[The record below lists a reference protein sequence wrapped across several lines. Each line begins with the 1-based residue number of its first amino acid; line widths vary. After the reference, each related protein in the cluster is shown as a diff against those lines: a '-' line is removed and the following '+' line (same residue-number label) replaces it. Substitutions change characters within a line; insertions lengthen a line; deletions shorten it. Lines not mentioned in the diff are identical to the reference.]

1 MAFNNITNAD
11 PFDATKAMQNW
22 RNVNYGSTLLPVNS
36 SGAAVNATIDL
47 GSSSNAFKDGF
58 FSGKI
63 KIGAQPYFLA
73 DSGSAAT
80 TGRVTNI
87 VQVENVGAFV
97 LSSGKITVPVSG
109 IYNIAVSCRFPAE
122 ANFEANLTLN
132 QYNSA
137 NSLLRGWNIASNY
150 AAGSTDSKPSSHS
163 GAAILKMAS
172 GDYLSLDYYEASGS
186 PSVSDVQI
194 SIMGWPS

>member
-1 MAFNNITNAD
+1 MAFNNITNGD

-73 DSGSAAT
+73 DSGSAST
-80 TGRVTNI
+80 TGRVTNFA
-87 VQVENVGAFV
+87 QVENVGAFV
-97 LSSGKITVPVSG
+97 LASGKITVPVSG
-109 IYNIAVSCRFPAE
+109 VYNIAVSCYFPAE
-122 ANFEANLTLN
+122 ANFEANLILVH
-132 QYNSA
+132 YNSSDSA
-137 NSLLRGWNIASNY
+137 LREWNIASNY
-150 AAGSTDSKPSSHS
+150 AAGNIDSKPSRHS

-172 GDYLSLDYYEASGS
+172 GDYLGLEYYEASGS
-186 PSVSDVQI
+186 PSVSNVQI